1 MRASIQI
8 REEEYFDTILQY
20 SAAAGF
26 KEISVSFGS
35 CPIIADDE
43 LERDTDRIG
52 NLLVKYGIACTQ
64 IHLPCYHLLVD
75 SSKKEAHIEKAI
87 CQYLRAGA
95 ALGAAWGA
103 FHPRSA
109 INDGYNR
116 KKSFCAN
123 REDLLGYLE
132 YAEKY
137 NIGIAVEN
145 MPLYPYS
152 CPEWRF
158 FGGGFEELC
167 ELCDS
172 IDSDKIGICW
182 DYGHAHTAALD
193 QCAALRAVGDRL
205 KITHVHDNYRNGD
218 HHQLPLLGTDPGWHP
233 INWESVMKATA
244 AIGYTGPLALEI
256 LYPPVPML
264 KNFIHCAYDAVNHL
278 ITLGQETSC

>member
-8 REEEYFDTILQY
+8 REEEHFETILGY
-20 SAAAGF
+20 AASAGF
-26 KEISVSFGS
+26 HEISISFGS
-35 CPIIADDE
+35 CPILADEE

-52 NLLVKYGIACTQ
+52 NLLAGYGISCTQ

-75 SSKKEAHIEKAI
+75 AYKKEETIEKAM
-87 CQYLRAGA
+87 CQYLQAGA

-103 FHPRSA
+103 FHPRSVLSA
-109 INDGYNR
+109 GFDR
-116 KKSFCAN
+116 TKSLHAN
-123 REDLLGYLE
+123 REDLLVYLE

-152 CPEWRF
+152 NPERRC

-167 ELCDS
+167 ALCDS

-205 KITHVHDNYRNGD
+205 KITHVHDNYRSGD
-218 HHQLPLLGTDPGWHP
+218 HHQLPLLGSDPGWRP
-233 INWESVMKATA
+233 INWEPVMKTTA
-244 AIGYTGPLALEI
+244 AIGYSGPMTLEI

-264 KNFIHCAYDAVNHL
+264 ESFIRCAYDSVKHL
-278 ITLGQETSC
+278 ITLGKSE

>member
-116 KKSFCAN
+116 KKSPRQPLRRQLSQAFCRLCHN
-123 REDLLGYLE
+123 GRHRPRREEGTYRGDTGVGLHYSSFGQLLCGR
-132 YAEKY
+132 A
-137 NIGIAVEN
+137 
-145 MPLYPYS
+145 
-152 CPEWRF
+152 
-158 FGGGFEELC
+158 
-167 ELCDS
+167 
-172 IDSDKIGICW
+172 DKILLVCVRTRGGYEPCGK
-182 DYGHAHTAALD
+182 YSLHLF
-193 QCAALRAVGDRL
+193 
-205 KITHVHDNYRNGD
+205 
-218 HHQLPLLGTDPGWHP
+218 PLFG
-233 INWESVMKATA
+233 K
-244 AIGYTGPLALEI
+244 
-256 LYPPVPML
+256 
-264 KNFIHCAYDAVNHL
+264 
-278 ITLGQETSC
+278 